1 MNHIEHLMK
10 KYKDEIVIG
19 TRNIDE
25 LLGFL
30 RKKFNILEM
39 PLSKL
44 PSSYLEHC
52 KFNIF
57 NMESTKNRV
66 VSGQKLRFLAY
77 EIVMENQ
84 SYISYAPLSKTEKI
98 FVVFETKT
106 ESIFSNSSR
115 LFLELF
121 LFRGI
126 CQLDYEQKTIMLF
139 DYLTKL
145 DHYHS
150 FLDETKPLGQ
160 GT

>member
-1 MNHIEHLMK
+1 MISDIEHLMK
-10 KYKDEIVIG
+10 RYQDEIIIG

-30 RKKFNILEM
+30 RKKFTVLEM

-44 PSSYLEHC
+44 PSGYLEHC

-57 NMESTKNRV
+57 HMESSKNRV
-66 VSGQKLRFLAY
+66 ATEQELSFLAY
-77 EIVMENQ
+77 EIVMEHQ
-84 SYISYAPLSKTEKI
+84 SYISYAPLSTEKERI

-115 LFLELF
+115 LYLELF

-126 CQLDYEQKTIMLF
+126 GQFDYEQKTIMLL
-139 DYLTKL
+139 DYVTKL

-150 FLDETKPLGQ
+150 FFEPFV
-160 GT
+160 